1 MVHAI
6 WFVINT
12 LYIGVFYSVSLEEFV
27 HFSLSI
33 LFIFRSHPLCLGVV
47 DYLPL
52 NIPTHQSDTNSG
64 KYPQFSPNRLQ
75 DSWWHL
81 KFWQVKRS
89 VNSPSIGK
97 FVLDGKRFYPW
108 TSSVDS
114 IPLQISFTIPVI
126 LVFKK
131 FCTNIF
137 LWILFQ
143 FKPPIHNSEHFI
155 TLQEWV

>member
-33 LFIFRSHPLCLGVV
+33 LCIFRSHPLCLGVV

-52 NIPTHQSDTNSG
+52 NIPTHQSNTNSG

-81 KFWQVKRS
+81 KFWQVKGS
-89 VNSPSIGK
+89 INSSSNGK

-114 IPLQISFTIPVI
+114 IPLLISFTFHLQFLFYLCLRN
-126 LVFKK
+126 LVHLSV
-131 FCTNIF
+131 NIISIQA
-137 LWILFQ
+137 L
-143 FKPPIHNSEHFI
+143 N
-155 TLQEWV
+155 T

>member
-6 WFVINT
+6 WYVIYT

-81 KFWQVKRS
+81 KFWQVKGS
-89 VNSPSIGK
+89 INSSSNGK

-114 IPLQISFTIPVI
+114 INTSSNFFYISSTIPVL

-131 FCTNIF
+131 SCTSLCEYYFNSGPQYRIPNI
-137 LWILFQ
+137 
-143 FKPPIHNSEHFI
+143 S
-155 TLQEWV
+155 